1 MENLLEE
8 TKDELAGCHKTP
20 KDVLWVG
27 TSDGSKA
34 ITWEEFE
41 KIAAFDYDEGYG
53 EIEIRPD
60 LVVVG
65 KGWWLE
71 RHEYDGEEWLE
82 YKEQPKLQ
90 ENHKKLTRIKATPNE
105 QHL

>member
-27 TSDGSKA
+27 TSDGSEA

-41 KIAAFDYDEGYG
+41 KLADFEYDDGYG
-53 EIEIRPD
+53 LNEIRLD

-71 RHEYDGEEWLE
+71 RYEYDGSEWWV
-82 YKEQPKLQ
+82 YKKQPKLLKL
-90 ENHKKLTRIKATPNE
+90 HKELKELRVI
-105 QHL
+105 